1 MVSLFVSGVSGRDR
15 EVIMKK
21 NVVQNFLK
29 VRLPEWG
36 VWAVLSLVTLVFFAE
51 LYFFTCNNYELVNG
65 AYGGITVTRV
75 IIEKQGDLIKT
86 QAEYLEQMKMVN
98 RVLETRL
105 EASEEENAAL
115 KNDIVAT
122 FGPFAE
128 NLGYRIVFV
137 GGRAFVQKDDGTV
150 GLQ

>member
-1 MVSLFVSGVSGRDR
+1 M
-15 EVIMKK
+15 MKE
-21 NVVQNFLK
+21 NRIRRFLK
-29 VRLPEWG
+29 TRLPEWG
-36 VWAVLSLVTLVFFAE
+36 VWVMLCLVTLVFFAE
-51 LYFFTCNNYELVNG
+51 LYFFTCNNYEIVNG

-75 IIEKQGDLIKT
+75 IIDKQGELIKT
-86 QAEYLEQMKMVN
+86 QAEYLEQMKIVN

-105 EASEEENAAL
+105 QASEEENAAL

-128 NLGYRIVFV
+128 TLGYRIVFV

-150 GLQ
+150 GFK

>member
-1 MVSLFVSGVSGRDR
+1 MVSLFVSGVSR

-21 NVVQNFLK
+21 NSIRKFLK

-36 VWAVLSLVTLVFFAE
+36 IWIMLCLVTLVFFAE
-51 LYFFTCNNYELVNG
+51 LYFFTCYNYELMDG
-65 AYGGITVTRV
+65 AKSGIAITGV
-75 IIEKQGDLIKT
+75 IIQKQGELIKT

-105 EASEEENAAL
+105 QASEEENAAL

-150 GLQ
+150 GLK

>member
-1 MVSLFVSGVSGRDR
+1 
-15 EVIMKK
+15 MKK
-21 NVVQNFLK
+21 HLIRNFLK

-36 VWAVLSLVTLVFFAE
+36 IWITLSLIVLVFFAE
-51 LYFFTCNNYELVNG
+51 LYFFTCYNYEIADG
-65 AYGGITVTRV
+65 ANRGLAITGV
-75 IIEKQGDLIKT
+75 IIQRQGDLIKT
-86 QAEYLEQMKMVN
+86 QAEYIEQMKMVN

-105 EASEEENAAL
+105 QASEEENAAL

-128 NLGYRIVFV
+128 TLGYRIVFV
-137 GGRAFVQKDDGTV
+137 GGRAFVRNDDGTL